1 MKVDAVLYSNR
12 PVEVRG
18 GCFMQELLLSGLI
31 WKAPLQ
37 ALVFIT
43 FGDRMWINW
52 LAILLLMLE
61 LLPTHLISLLLH
73 LKLRLLVER
82 RLCVIIALPILIA
95 VDFRATMVMLTVVML
110 LIVGYGPDLTLV
122 NRLRNVVLNLDRH

>member
-82 RLCVIIALPILIA
+82 HLCVIIALPILIA
-95 VDFRATMVMLTVVML
+95 IDFRATMVMLTLVML
-110 LIVGYGPDLTLV
+110 LIATLV
-122 NRLRNVVLNLDRH
+122 NRLRNVVLLLLNLDRH

>member
-82 RLCVIIALPILIA
+82 HLCVIIALPILIA
-95 VDFRATMVMLTVVML
+95 IDFRATMVMLTVVML

>member
-43 FGDRMWINW
+43 FGDRMCINW

-82 RLCVIIALPILIA
+82 HLCVIIALPILIA
-95 VDFRATMVMLTVVML
+95 VDFRATMVMLTIVML

>member
-43 FGDRMWINW
+43 FGDRMSINW

-95 VDFRATMVMLTVVML
+95 VDFRATMVMLTLVML

>member
-95 VDFRATMVMLTVVML
+95 IDFRATMVMLTVVML

>member
-82 RLCVIIALPILIA
+82 HLCVIIALPILIA
-95 VDFRATMVMLTVVML
+95 IDFRATMVMLTLVML
-110 LIVGYGPDLTLV
+110 LIVGYGPDLSLV